1 MGKEASDQGKSENKK
16 FSLSPWRLYQYQ
28 KPMITV
34 VISLLPVMAASI
46 YFFGWR
52 SLAIM
57 VWCVAV
63 GTFTEWLFCRNR
75 GEKVS
80 SAVLVT
86 SLLFA
91 LILPPTVPYLVAAVG
106 IVIAIVFGKEVF
118 GGFGRNVYNP
128 ALVGRCFVYIC
139 FPVAMTSQWLPAFSS
154 GAGGILRWT
163 GSADSITRA
172 TPLIQYKAGES
183 VAQLQDM
190 LFGNVA
196 GSMGAT
202 SSLLIILAG
211 AYLIYKK
218 TANWQIMASCLVG
231 GVITSTFFH
240 YVTGTPT
247 VPGPLFTVL
256 AGGFLF
262 GTVFM
267 ATDPISSASTKVG
280 RYIYG
285 TSIGVLT
292 VIMRGFSN
300 FPEGMM
306 FAIVLMN
313 TFVPITD
320 HFVREFGKWRRA
332 RQTAQTE
339 GAQS

>member
-1 MGKEASDQGKSENKK
+1 MSKDASNRGNGENKQ
-16 FSLSPWRLYQYQ
+16 FWLSPWRLYQYQ
-28 KPMITV
+28 KPNITV
-34 VISLLPVMAASI
+34 VLSLIPVMAASI

-52 SLAIM
+52 SLMVA

-63 GTFTEWLFCRNR
+63 GTFTEWLFCRSR

-91 LILPPTVPYLVAAVG
+91 LILPPTVPLSVAAVG

-118 GGFGRNVYNP
+118 GGFGRNIYNP

-154 GAGGILRWT
+154 GAGGVARWT

-172 TPLIQYKAGES
+172 TPLIQYKAQEGA
-183 VAQLQDM
+183 AQLQDM

-202 SSLLIILAG
+202 SSLVIIIAG

-231 GVITSTFFH
+231 GLVTSTLFH
-240 YVTGTPT
+240 YVVGSPT

-267 ATDPISSASTKVG
+267 ATDPISSSSTKGG
-280 RYIYG
+280 RIIYG
-285 TSIGVLT
+285 VSIGVLT
-292 VIMRGFSN
+292 VIIRGFSN
-300 FPEGMM
+300 FPEGIM

-320 HFVREFGKWRRA
+320 HFVREFGKWRKA
-332 RQTAQTE
+332 RQQAQAE